1 MKSLLLLYL
10 LYVHTRKNR
19 LERPRNEQKTTEI
32 VNCGP
37 RVSIQLWVIPK
48 SLRFSALERW
58 VLEI

>member
-1 MKSLLLLYL
+1 MY
-10 LYVHTRKNR
+10 TQENR
-19 LERPRNEQKTTEI
+19 LERSHNEQKTTEI

-48 SLRFSALERW
+48 SLCFSALESW